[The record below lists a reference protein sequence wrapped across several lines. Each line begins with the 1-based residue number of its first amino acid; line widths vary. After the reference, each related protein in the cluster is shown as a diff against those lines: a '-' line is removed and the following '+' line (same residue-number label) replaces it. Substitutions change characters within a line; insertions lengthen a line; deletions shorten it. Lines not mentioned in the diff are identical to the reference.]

1 MLLEEYKTS
10 DISKLKTSYDKEKE
24 DLKSALDDLTK
35 VLKDISMIIYN
46 VEKKFFCK
54 KIFLKPLLRDM
65 VISSKLLRD
74 SSRKMMS

>member
-35 VLKDISMIIYN
+35 VSKDISIIIYN
-46 VEKKFFCK
+46 VDKNDY
-54 KIFLKPLLRDM
+54 L
-65 VISSKLLRD
+65 
-74 SSRKMMS
+74 